1 MKTPFTYRLF
11 ALLILFSGLSG
22 LASAQDTGMRFF
34 KGDLSAA
41 LAQAKS
47 EGKML
52 FVDAYTDWCGP
63 CKLMAANTFPDA
75 EVGAFYNANFI
86 NYQLDMEKG
95 EGPAFAKRY
104 GVTVF
109 PTLLFLDGEGRAVDQ
124 YVGRRD
130 PKAFVEL
137 GKKVLQGGYATLA
150 DQRAQFQQ
158 GSRDRSFLYNLL
170 MGLAESRQ
178 PAEQVLAEF
187 KPGMAGEA
195 LLDSM
200 NWNVFVRYIK
210 DPAEA
215 EFRYFE
221 QHLDAFKAKYGA
233 EAVTEKLAS
242 GYLYVGYGAAEARDE
257 AAYQAALA
265 RLRQLDAPMVKVE
278 AENLVLEWLMFAQD
292 WAGYVKQANRLIKKF
307 DAGDPISLDTYA
319 RTLYDGTTDPA
330 MRKQALAYAEQSV
343 KKLPRVQNLTT
354 KALLLYALGRK
365 ADAIATGEAAQAIC
379 KAKGKDCSE
388 IDAAMQTWK

>member
-1 MKTPFTYRLF
+1 MLTHRLI
-11 ALLILFSGLSG
+11 ALLILFSSLTGLI
-22 LASAQDTGMRFF
+22 SAQDTGMRFF
-34 KGDLSAA
+34 EGNLSSA

-63 CKLMAANTFPDA
+63 CKWMVANTFPNA
-75 EVGAFYNANFI
+75 EVGAFFNANFV

-95 EGPAFAKRY
+95 EGPEFAKRY

-130 PKAFVEL
+130 PQALIDL
-137 GKKVLQGGYATLA
+137 GKKVKQGGYATLA

-158 GSRDRSFLYNLL
+158 GSRDRTFLYNLL

-178 PAEQVLAEF
+178 PAEEVLAEF
-187 KPGMAGEA
+187 RPGMDGEA

-210 DPAEA
+210 EPGAE

-233 EAVTEKLAS
+233 EVVTEKLAS
-242 GYLYVGYGAAEARDE
+242 GYLYVGYGAAEAGDA
-257 AAYQAALA
+257 AAYQAAVA
-265 RLRQLDAPMVKVE
+265 RLRQIDDPMVKVE
-278 AENLVLEWLMFAQD
+278 VENLVLEWLMFAQD
-292 WAGYVKQANRLIKKF
+292 WAGYVKQAERLIKKF
-307 DAGDPISLDTYA
+307 DAGDPISLDVYA
-319 RTLYDGTTDPA
+319 RTLYEGTTDPA
-330 MRKQALAYAEQSV
+330 MRKQALKYADRSV
-343 KKLPRVQNLTT
+343 KLLPRVQNLTT
-354 KALLLYALGRK
+354 QALILYALDRK
-365 ADAIATGEAAQAIC
+365 AEAIAAGEAAQAIC

-388 IDAAMQTWK
+388 IDKAMQSWK